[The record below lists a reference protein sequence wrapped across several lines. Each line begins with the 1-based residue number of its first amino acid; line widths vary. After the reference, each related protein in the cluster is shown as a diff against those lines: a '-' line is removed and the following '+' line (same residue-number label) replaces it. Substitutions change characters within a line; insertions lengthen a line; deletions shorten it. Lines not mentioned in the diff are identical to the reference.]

1 MGKLMPTQRAIRLRT
16 ERQTTEPV
24 DGKIESGV
32 KEGNQIENVELHQKI
47 LVVVPARV
55 MSRLSVR

>member
-1 MGKLMPTQRAIRLRT
+1 MPTQRAIRLRT
-16 ERQTTEPV
+16 GRQATEPV

-32 KEGNQIENVELHQKI
+32 KEGNQIENVELDQKT

-55 MSRLSVR
+55 MSRSSVR